1 MTLDA
6 WDDPNNM
13 SYEDMVREAARR
25 SAGNDRA
32 VVYAIL
38 ALADKVDEL
47 NTLIKWMCKHKEGKE

>member
-1 MTLDA
+1 MTWDA
-6 WDDPNNM
+6 QDPNNM
-13 SYEDMVREAARR
+13 TYEDMCREAARR
-25 SAGNDRA
+25 SGENVA